1 MTLRY
6 RQNAALPS
14 DEMEAPDNLNKSEP
28 IWIGNTF
35 SGGRIEGGC
44 PDEVLVPL
52 PLTGACDETVGRGRA
67 GRGVEPDD

>member
-1 MTLRY
+1 MTLRD
-6 RQNAALPS
+6 RQDAASPS

-35 SGGRIEGGC
+35 SGGRMDGGC

-52 PLTGACDETVGRGRA
+52 FRTEAWDETVGRGRA